1 MKSNRRMIFLILYD
15 VVATYVVY
23 SLAAVLTGMTG
34 EVFESTAVLFY
45 FGILALVN
53 IAFFALFRLYSN
65 IWEYASIDEA
75 LQLVAAVSLGT
86 FSGAMIMWP
95 IGVSQTHIPIR
106 VFLVAWLLLL
116 IFIGVSRLGFRG
128 AKRVRGV
135 VKQTREEG
143 ERERKRTLIVG
154 AGETGSM
161 TIKRMT
167 SGDYEMQ
174 GVPIVAVDDDPAKQN
189 MRIHGV
195 KVMGTHDDILD
206 LVDKYDIEQIV
217 VAMPSATSSERRAVY
232 DICTQTTCKLLTL
245 PEVIKDL
252 RMDELDDVRLRE
264 VNLSDLLPRD
274 QVILDTRIVS
284 DYIAD
289 KTILITGGGGSI
301 GSEICRQCS
310 VFKPKCIIIFDIY
323 ENNAYA
329 LQKELESKYDDIEYP
344 IEIGSVRDKK
354 RLERLFNKYNPDVV
368 FHAAAHKHVP
378 LMESNPR
385 EAVKNNVFGTLYTAQ
400 EAGHHGV
407 SHFIF
412 ISTDKAVNPTSVM
425 GATKRMGEMVI
436 QYMAHKHNGTR
447 FAAVRFGNVLGSSGS
462 VIPLF
467 QQQIEN
473 GGPITVTHP
482 DIERY
487 FMTIPEASRLVIQA
501 GGMAK
506 GGEIFILD
514 MGKPVRILDLARNLV
529 HLSGLELG
537 EDIKIEFTGLRPGEK
552 LYEELL
558 MSSES
563 TVPTDTDGIMV
574 SVGEEVTRDE
584 VGEKLDVLEASFDKS
599 DDEIKEALQEVVPT
613 YTPTDAGII

>member
-1 MKSNRRMIFLILYD
+1 MQVNRRMLFLILFD
-15 VVATYVVY
+15 VLATYVAY
-23 SLAAVLTGMTG
+23 SLSAILTGMVG

-45 FGILALVN
+45 FGILALIN
-53 IAFFALFRLYSN
+53 LAIFSLFRLYIN

-75 LQLVAAVSLGT
+75 MQIFAAVSLGA
-86 FSGAMIMWP
+86 FAGAMILWP
-95 IGVSQTHIPIR
+95 IGISQTHIPIR
-106 VFLVAWLLLL
+106 VFFGAWLLLL
-116 IFIGVSRLGFRG
+116 LFVGGSRMGFRG
-128 AKRVRGV
+128 LRRVKGV
-135 VKQTREEG
+135 VKQTREDETV
-143 ERERKRTLIVG
+143 ERKRTLVVG

-174 GVPIVAVDDDPAKQN
+174 GVPIIAVDDDPAKQG
-189 MRIHGV
+189 MRIHGI
-195 KVMGTHDDILD
+195 KVVGTHDDILD

-217 VAMPSATSSERRAVY
+217 IAMPSATSAQRRAIY

-245 PEVIKDL
+245 PDVIKDL
-252 RMDELDDVRLRE
+252 RMDELDDVHLRE

-274 QVILDTRIVS
+274 QVILDTRVVS
-284 DYIAD
+284 DYITG

-301 GSEICRQCS
+301 GSEICRQVS
-310 VFKPKCIIIFDIY
+310 IFDPARVIIFDIY
-323 ENNAYA
+323 ENNAYE
-329 LQKELESKYDDIEYP
+329 LQKELQANHEGIDYV
-344 IEIGSVRDKK
+344 IEIGSVRDRE
-354 RLERLFNKYNPDVV
+354 RLERLFTRYEPDVV

-378 LMESNPR
+378 LMEDCPR

-400 EAGHHGV
+400 AAGHHAA

-425 GATKRMGEMVI
+425 GATKRMAEMVI
-436 QYMAHKHNGTR
+436 QYMAHKDNGTR
-447 FAAVRFGNVLGSSGS
+447 YAAVRFGNVLGSSGS

-467 QQQIEN
+467 QRQIEH

-514 MGKPVRILDLARNLV
+514 MGEPVRILDLARNLV
-529 HLSGLELG
+529 HLSGLEIG
-537 EDIKIEFTGLRPGEK
+537 EDIQIEFTGLRPGEK

-563 TVPTDTDGIMV
+563 TVPTDTEGIMV
-574 SVGEEVTRDE
+574 SRGEDITRDE
-584 VGEKLDVLEASFDKS
+584 VGDKLDILEGCLDAS
-599 DDEIKEALQEVVPT
+599 DEDIKEALKKVVPT
-613 YTPTDAGII
+613 YTPTEQGLI